1 MNNKIDIL
9 IVKNFVDKKINWNNY
24 NASKKRNYRNTM
36 MKEYKEGDLIIEL
49 SYLSYMLYEQ
59 YHKNVIN
66 APSNI
71 EERKQNIDLSNYVSK
86 EKYDKIKK
94 NSNHYKQ
101 QIENRNLM
109 IKDLN
114 NQYAEVKEELKDLY
128 KKLDT
133 LEVNYKKL
141 EIEHSNLIRV
151 CNKVK
156 EKNYE
161 IEQQNEELREENDNL
176 YNELS
181 KLKKQYNII

>member
-141 EIEHSNLIRV
+141 EIEHSNLKF
-151 CNKVK
+151 NYNEVK
-156 EKNYE
+156 EQNYDL
-161 IEQQNEELREENDNL
+161 QEENTKL
-176 YNELS
+176 YDELS